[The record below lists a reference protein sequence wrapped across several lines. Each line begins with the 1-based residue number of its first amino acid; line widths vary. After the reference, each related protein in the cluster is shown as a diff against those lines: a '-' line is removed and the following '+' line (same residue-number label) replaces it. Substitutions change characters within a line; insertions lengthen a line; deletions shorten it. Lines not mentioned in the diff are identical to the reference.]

1 LNGTTTIVQEQS
13 FVINTVQIVAGSL
26 SGSISQA
33 NNFISGDVQYT
44 FYLNLLNSLTSSNF
58 ILIRFP
64 NSWILYSGMCKVISG
79 ITMAPKTNLQC
90 TNYTSGSFVF
100 LNVSNFISAS
110 VSNQLVFSIMV
121 RSPNTLGV
129 YNVQIQTANSKG
141 IVDSMATTVSLN
153 STYGEYQMLS
163 INAIVAQSNVPVS
176 GTGPL

>member
-1 LNGTTTIVQEQS
+1 
-13 FVINTVQIVAGSL
+13 
-26 SGSISQA
+26 
-33 NNFISGDVQYT
+33 
-44 FYLNLLNSLTSSNF
+44 
-58 ILIRFP
+58 
-64 NSWILYSGMCKVISG
+64 MCKVISG
-79 ITMAPKTNLQC
+79 MTMAPKTNLQC

-153 STYGEYQMLS
+153 STYGDYQMLS